1 MVNVVIVND
10 YAHVNGGAGQVALAS
25 ARGLARRGHKVVLLC
40 AVLPREPDFEDPN
53 LTVICTGQH
62 EILKDPSRLRAAAQ
76 GIWNPRAARAM
87 DAVLDQLDR
96 AGTVV
101 HYHGWTKALSASVVR
116 AAARRQFALV
126 TTLHDYFAACPNGGF
141 FNYQTQ
147 AICHLKPLGL
157 ACIGTHCD
165 ARNYG
170 QKLWR
175 VARQVV
181 QKNVGGFPG
190 AIGNFVSL
198 SDVSIAALRPSL
210 PASAPIHRIAN
221 PTMVEQGAPVDVA
234 ANTRFAYVGRLAAEK
249 GGLLFARA
257 AQAQAAAA
265 LFIGDGSERAAIQ
278 DACPAAT
285 VTGWLDAGGVRAA
298 LATACA
304 LVLPSLWY
312 EGQPLV
318 VGDAAAMGIPAIVP
332 DTCAAREAVID
343 GETGLWF
350 KGADQVD
357 LQRKIGLLQNDPAL
371 ARRMGQA
378 AYDRYWRAPPTLA
391 RHLDALESLY
401 RTILAQ

>member
-25 ARGLARRGHKVVLLC
+25 ARGLAQRGHKVVLLS
-40 AVLPREPDFEDPN
+40 AVLPIEPGFNDPN
-53 LTVICTGQH
+53 LTIVCTGQH

-76 GIWNPRAARAM
+76 GIWNPTAARAM
-87 DAVLDQLDR
+87 TAVLDQLER
-96 AGTVV
+96 TNTVV
-101 HYHGWTKALSASVVR
+101 HFHGWTKALSASVIR

-147 AICHLKPLGL
+147 SICHLTPLGL

-165 ARNYG
+165 ARSYG

-175 VARQVV
+175 VARQAV
-181 QKNVGGFPG
+181 QKNIGGFP
-190 AIGNFVSL
+190 ATIGNFVSL
-198 SDVSIAALRPSL
+198 SEVSLTALRPSL
-210 PASAPIHRIAN
+210 PTAAPIHRIAN
-221 PTMVEQGAPVDVA
+221 PTIVEQGAPVDVV

-249 GGLLFARA
+249 GGVLFARA
-257 AQAQAAAA
+257 AQAQSAAA
-265 LFIGDGSERAAIQ
+265 LFIGEGSERAAIQ
-278 DACPAAT
+278 DACAT
-285 VTGWLDAGGVRAA
+285 ATITGWLDAGGVRAA
-298 LATACA
+298 LATARA

-318 VGDAAAMGIPAIVP
+318 VGDAAAMGIAAIVP

-350 KGADQVD
+350 KGADQQD
-357 LQRKIGLLQNDPAL
+357 LQRKIGMLQNDPAL
-371 ARRMGQA
+371 ARRLGHA
-378 AYDRYWRAPPTLA
+378 AYERYWRAPPTLA

-401 RTILAQ
+401 RTILAK